1 MYRSPQGSP
10 LRRPPKQKMT
20 STAAPR
26 GPNFFRGLGR
36 GTVAAVV
43 TTFGGQA
50 RARRKARA
58 KILRHLRQLEI
69 ARRAA
74 FEHFDEDGGFSLDAE
89 LIADLEARC
98 MLAGVPRFAVRTY
111 RLAYESARMASSST
125 AEEMWIEGRPSMFA
139 LTGSFMDEAARHVA
153 AAVWHPW
160 LAWLTVAGECSY
172 LRETIELAFP
182 DISVLDNWPK
192 MTIRRWR
199 RAMVLRRH
207 PLARL

>member
-1 MYRSPQGSP
+1 
-10 LRRPPKQKMT
+10 MT
-20 STAAPR
+20 STAAAWAPIV
-26 GPNFFRGLGR
+26 FSGLAS
-36 GTVAAVV
+36 GTIAAVV

-58 KILRHLRQLEI
+58 KILKRLRQLEI

-74 FEHFDEDGGFSLDAE
+74 FEHFDEEGGFSLDAE

-98 MLAGVPRFAVRTY
+98 MMAGVPLFAERTY
-111 RLAYESARMASSST
+111 HLACESARMASRSS
-125 AEEMWIEGRPSMFA
+125 AEETWVEGRPTMFA

-160 LAWLTVAGECSY
+160 LSRLTVTGECSY

-192 MTIRRWR
+192 MTIRNWR
-199 RAMVLRRH
+199 KAMVLRRH
-207 PLARL
+207 PLARWRIRRQAEGELAERQ

>member
-1 MYRSPQGSP
+1 
-10 LRRPPKQKMT
+10 MT
-20 STAAPR
+20 STAATWAPII
-26 GPNFFRGLGR
+26 FSGLAS

-58 KILRHLRQLEI
+58 RILRRLRQLEV

-111 RLAYESARMASSST
+111 RLVYESARMASSSA
-125 AEEMWIEGRPSMFA
+125 AEETWIEGRPSMFA

-207 PLARL
+207 PLARRRIRRQAEVELAARQ